1 LLDNLTIGQH
11 LNIADTY
18 SYMMNK
24 KIVRIMKVEV
34 TPIPDGDDHPSQ
46 VFHEISK
53 EYGRKLD
60 AEEIKRELEKRF

>member
-1 LLDNLTIGQH
+1 
-11 LNIADTY
+11 
-18 SYMMNK
+18 MMNK